1 MRFPDQA
8 HRRAQRS
15 GAVVLPHL
23 LAAAPGVWLTAVFV
37 APLLV
42 TVALSFAHAG
52 FGDVTFG
59 FTLDNYRTALRGLY
73 AQTFVQTVVLAV
85 GCSALS
91 LLLGMPIAYF
101 IARHAGRLA
110 GPLLAAILL
119 PYFSSFLIRV
129 LSWQVIL
136 ATGGPVD
143 VVLHAVGLLHE
154 PLDLLG
160 TRAAVVIGIV
170 YGYLPIA
177 VLPQYV
183 VFSRI
188 PLSTTDAAA
197 DLGAGSWRRFT
208 SVVLPLARPGVAT
221 AALLTAV
228 PMLGELVVPQLLGG
242 GRGLLL
248 GQLVQTQYVQSQN
261 YALGSAIAV
270 LILVA
275 VGVLVALLLR
285 LTRGFDDVP
294 R

>member
-1 MRFPDQA
+1 
-8 HRRAQRS
+8 
-15 GAVVLPHL
+15 VPHL
-23 LAAAPGVWLTAVFV
+23 LAAAPGLWLTAVFG
-37 APLLV
+37 APLLL
-42 TVALSFAHAG
+42 TVALSFAHPG

-59 FTLDNYRTALRGLY
+59 FTLDNYRTALGGLY

-85 GCSALS
+85 GCGALS
-91 LLLGMPIAYF
+91 VLLAMPIAYF
-101 IARHAGRLA
+101 IARHAGRFA
-110 GPLLAAILL
+110 GALLAAILL

-136 ATGGPVD
+136 ASGGPVD
-143 VVLHAVGLLHE
+143 SVLHALGLLHA
-154 PLDLLG
+154 PLDLIG

-188 PLSTTDAAA
+188 PRSTTDAAA
-197 DLGAGSWRRFT
+197 DLGAGAWRRFT

-248 GQLVQTQYVQSQN
+248 GQLLQTQYVQSEN

-285 LTRGFDDVP
+285 LTRGFDEAP

>member
-1 MRFPDQA
+1 MRCPDPA
-8 HRRAQRS
+8 HRHAQRS
-15 GAVVLPHL
+15 GAGVLPHL
-23 LAAAPGVWLTAVFV
+23 LAAVPGVWLTAVFV

-59 FTLDNYRTALRGLY
+59 FTLANYRTALRGLY
-73 AQTFVQTVVLAV
+73 AQTFAQTIVLAV

-91 LLLGMPIAYF
+91 VLLGMPIAYF
-101 IARHAGRLA
+101 IARHAGRRA

-136 ATGGPVD
+136 ANGGPLD
-143 VVLHAVGLLHE
+143 VVLHWVGLLHA
-154 PLDLLG
+154 PLGLLG

-188 PLSTTDAAA
+188 PLSATDAAA
-197 DLGAGSWRRFT
+197 DLGAGAWRRFT

-221 AALLTAV
+221 AVLLTAV
-228 PMLGELVVPQLLGG
+228 PMLGEIVVPQLLGG

-248 GQLVQTQYVQSQN
+248 GQLVQSQYVQSQN

-285 LTRGFDDVP
+285 LTRGFDEAP